1 MHEGLP
7 HKEKM
12 VGRSPHVKQTIYT
25 IYDQVLQVLCS
36 IDYTPP
42 KIQGIKTS
50 PGKAEEKRDLL
61 PGPNGMAI
69 CTWADGSSWETDV
82 PNLLLTSRENAKV
95 IDKAKKPKGK
105 AKGKAKGKG
114 KGKGKAGKAK
124 GKGKAKAAAEDA
136 EEESEDSEEEEEE
149 EDEEEEEEEAEEAE
163 AAPAAVE
170 ELADPAIEIA
180 KAPGEEPAE
189 PAPVLAEMP
198 ADGDKDLHPPEA
210 TMRASALILHLHI

>member
-1 MHEGLP
+1 MRDSLIKKRWWAGA
-7 HKEKM
+7 
-12 VGRSPHVKQTIYT
+12 PHVKQTIYT
-25 IYDQVLQVLCS
+25 IYDQILQVLCS

-61 PGPNGMAI
+61 PGPNGMAV

-95 IDKAKKPKGK
+95 IDKVKKPKSK
-105 AKGKAKGKG
+105 AKGKAKAKGKG

-136 EEESEDSEEEEEE
+136 EEESEDSEEEE
-149 EDEEEEEEEAEEAE
+149 DEEEEEEEAEEAE

-170 ELADPAIEIA
+170 ELADPAVEIA
-180 KAPGEEPAE
+180 EAPEEEPAE
-189 PAPVLAEMP
+189 LPPVLAEMP